1 MKMFVSLIGTMIFIS
16 SCKKFEDIRVVDNV
30 KYDAEFAI
38 PLVNSRVSLQDILNS
53 EENIAVLEIDDDG
66 DMTLNYEAEFE
77 HNSVNE
83 LIGEIPSFPLVLI
96 DSVTN
101 VPVQVFDNIELN
113 TISLKGGTISFNIQ
127 SGITEN
133 IDVTI
138 TIPEL
143 TKNGIPFT
151 TDLKLVYFGSLPVA
165 AIINSISVE
174 GYILD
179 LTGNE
184 VQIIYDAVTAS
195 GNRVVLD
202 LVIGAANNWNYDL
215 IQGVAEQQTFPI
227 SRDSIVIDL
236 YGSWLEG
243 DISFEDPRIAIEVE
257 NFDAAIQ
264 TLKSEGIEI
273 IDGPGKRMDGS
284 DYLFCNDPDGN
295 LIEIVKH

>member
-138 TIPEL
+138 
-143 TKNGIPFT
+143 
-151 TDLKLVYFGSLPVA
+151 
-165 AIINSISVE
+165 
-174 GYILD
+174 
-179 LTGNE
+179 
-184 VQIIYDAVTAS
+184 
-195 GNRVVLD
+195 R
-202 LVIGAANNWNYDL
+202 
-215 IQGVAEQQTFPI
+215 
-227 SRDSIVIDL
+227 
-236 YGSWLEG
+236 
-243 DISFEDPRIAIEVE
+243 
-257 NFDAAIQ
+257 
-264 TLKSEGIEI
+264 
-273 IDGPGKRMDGS
+273 
-284 DYLFCNDPDGN
+284 YLS
-295 LIEIVKH
+295 